1 MKYFVNVFV
10 APDTAVECPD
20 KTSGDTIELQEAAR
34 MMAAEIATTLGLG
47 NLATMNQEDL
57 GLGDLATMDED
68 DLTMQPAAN
77 QVPAE
82 AETVGALKTQF
93 DALLA
98 KLKAA
103 GLMAADPPGGG

>member
-20 KTSGDTIELQEAAR
+20 KTSGDTIDLKEAAR
-34 MMAAEIATTLGLG
+34 MTAAEIATT
-47 NLATMNQEDL
+47 L

-68 DLTMQPAAN
+68 DLAMKPAAN
-77 QVPAE
+77 QQA
-82 AETVGALKTQF
+82 ADAADTTALKTQF

-103 GLMAADPPGGG
+103 GLMAADPPAGG

>member
-34 MMAAEIATTLGLG
+34 MTVAELATAIAT
-47 NLATMNQEDL
+47 AL
-57 GLGDLATMDED
+57 GLGDLATMDEE
-68 DLTMQPAAN
+68 DLAMQPAAN
-77 QVPAE
+77 QVPAA

-103 GLMAADPPGGG
+103 GLMAADPPAGG